1 MIFTPG
7 EINKKILKKQLP
19 NIYDIKKLKMLEPS
33 KLFKKAKIT
42 KTSAEKILFNS
53 S

>member
-19 NIYDIKKLKMLEPS
+19 NIYDIKIENVGTFKNYS
-33 KLFKKAKIT
+33 KKSK
-42 KTSAEKILFNS
+42 NH
-53 S
+53 

>member
-19 NIYDIKKLKMLEPS
+19 NIYDIKIENVGTFKTIQKKS
-33 KLFKKAKIT
+33 K
-42 KTSAEKILFNS
+42 NH
-53 S
+53 